1 MKKII
6 TLTLFAGLALTVD
19 ARQFK
24 FKDGTTLNADIRR
37 DGVWAPNST
46 GVVLTVGGR
55 LYIHHF
61 PTTPNAAAAPN
72 MEGDSVPSRI
82 GYQHFTVETLR
93 ELYRAFSPSRKTV
106 ASAAQMRVMAAII
119 APANS
124 KRPASFQQTQLWQR
138 SVENRIGHLFNSG
151 IAVWGRYVAM
161 PQVPANTTML
171 NVRLSNQQPF
181 AQRSIPVIHP
191 ITGLPIAQP
200 QSYTQPMQTPVQ
212 QPYVSPMPAM
222 GTQTFQLNPSIFS
235 GMGTPMSTPAMPMP
249 MFPHDYD
256 NCLPNRLSLMNAQQ
270 MQSGYYNINR
280 R

>member
-6 TLTLFAGLALTVD
+6 TLTLLLGLTLTID

-24 FKDGTTLNADIRR
+24 FRDGTTLNADVRR
-37 DGVWAPNST
+37 DGAWAPNST

-82 GYQHFTVETLR
+82 AYQHFTVETLR
-93 ELYRAFSPSRKTV
+93 KLYRAFSMTKKT
-106 ASAAQMRVMAAII
+106 ASPAAQIGVMTAII

-124 KRPASFQQTQLWQR
+124 KRHASFQQTQLWQR
-138 SVENRIGHLFNSG
+138 SVENRISHLFNSG
-151 IAVWGRYVAM
+151 IAVWGKYSAM
-161 PQVPANTTML
+161 PQVPANSAML
-171 NVRLSNQQPF
+171 NVRLGNQQPL
-181 AQRSIPVIHP
+181 AQRSITIIHP

-200 QSYTQPMQTPVQ
+200 QSYTQPIQTSTQ
-212 QPYVSPMPAM
+212 RPYVPHIPAM
-222 GTQTFQLNPSIFS
+222 GTQTFQLNSVFS
-235 GMGTPMSTPAMPMP
+235 GVETPMPTPAIPMP

-256 NCLPNRLSLMNAQQ
+256 NCLPNRLSLMHFPQ